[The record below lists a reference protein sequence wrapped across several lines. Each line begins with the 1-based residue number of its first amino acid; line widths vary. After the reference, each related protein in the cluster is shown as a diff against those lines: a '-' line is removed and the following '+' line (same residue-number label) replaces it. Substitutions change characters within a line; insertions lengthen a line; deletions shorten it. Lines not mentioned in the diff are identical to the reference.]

1 MFFRRQRDE
10 ADSSVE
16 SLRAQLVSVSDSA
29 RSGICAAARRE
40 IQLRHRIGLAE
51 LEHPAEE
58 TGFVEPASSALG
70 ADGLPEVEASR
81 LTAAAVR
88 GAILDRGCI
97 LVRGLLDQDEAGRI
111 VAGIDR
117 ALAARDSLARG
128 ESTECGHFEHLDA
141 DPRYDLQE
149 RYWVESAGGLW
160 TADCPF
166 LATEIYG
173 RFGDSGLVSLARE
186 YMGEQPLLSV
196 QKGTLRKVTVGN
208 DVVRS
213 IISKGSGGGWHQ
225 DGRFLGPVKALNVWI
240 SLSRC
245 GDVAPGM
252 DLVPQEARRD
262 RSHRYRGGPPR
273 LDRCGRRRPRA
284 CRGPGG
290 REAHL
295 QPRRR
300 TNLRRDVPPHDRS
313 RGDHVRVSLRHRDV
327 VLRPERLSVGVRA
340 YCALAPSCAPVRS
353 PQQRAQSSSRC
364 EM

>member
-141 DPRYDLQE
+141 DPRYELQE
-149 RYWVESAGGLW
+149 RYWVNSAGGLW
-160 TADCPF
+160 TAD
-166 LATEIYG
+166 
-173 RFGDSGLVSLARE
+173 S
-186 YMGEQPLLSV
+186 
-196 QKGTLRKVTVGN
+196 
-208 DVVRS
+208 
-213 IISKGSGGGWHQ
+213 
-225 DGRFLGPVKALNVWI
+225 PV
-240 SLSRC
+240 
-245 GDVAPGM
+245 
-252 DLVPQEARRD
+252 
-262 RSHRYRGGPPR
+262 
-273 LDRCGRRRPRA
+273 
-284 CRGPGG
+284 
-290 REAHL
+290 
-295 QPRRR
+295 PRRGDLWP
-300 TNLRRDVPPHDRS
+300 LR
-313 RGDHVRVSLRHRDV
+313 
-327 VLRPERLSVGVRA
+327 
-340 YCALAPSCAPVRS
+340 
-353 PQQRAQSSSRC
+353 
-364 EM
+364 